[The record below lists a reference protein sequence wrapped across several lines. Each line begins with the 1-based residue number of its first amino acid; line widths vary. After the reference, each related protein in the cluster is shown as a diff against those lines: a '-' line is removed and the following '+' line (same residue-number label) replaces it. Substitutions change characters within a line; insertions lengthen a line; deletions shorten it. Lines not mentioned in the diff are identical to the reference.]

1 MSPADTHIVYEWQ
14 EVIDMC
20 DYAVGLSRQLNGS
33 ILPSERKQIFTSLLL
48 LVSLLEMFRL
58 KYRFGGEP

>member
-1 MSPADTHIVYEWQ
+1 
-14 EVIDMC
+14 MC